1 MIYSM
6 EFDMNWWID
15 KLPEFQRNILY
26 DHLSGDS
33 NKVIAERYDITKSF
47 VYSVYT
53 KYETAKES
61 LMKISNAEDS
71 IWQLNL
77 SKRIIMSL
85 NRHGISTISELKSA
99 IEKGEYIRSI
109 GNNTKAYFTIVK
121 ELEKVES

>member
-1 MIYSM
+1 MK
-6 EFDMNWWID
+6 FDMNWWID
-15 KLPEFQRNILY
+15 KLPELQRNILY

-33 NKVIAERYDITKSF
+33 NKVIAERYGTSKSF

-53 KYETAKES
+53 KYEIAKES

-71 IWQLNL
+71 IWRLNL

-85 NRHGISTISELKSA
+85 NRHNISTISELKSA

>member
-1 MIYSM
+1 
-6 EFDMNWWID
+6 MNWWID
-15 KLPEFQRNILY
+15 KLPELQRNILY

-33 NKVIAERYDITKSF
+33 DKVIAERYEITKSF

-53 KYETAKES
+53 KYEIAKES
-61 LMKISNAEDS
+61 LMKISNTEDS
-71 IWQLNL
+71 IWRLNL

-85 NRHGISTISELKSA
+85 NRHNISTISELKSA

-121 ELEKVES
+121 ELEKVESL